1 MQQQFLQLGTQ
12 LKSTENNMRYQ
23 VGHDSFQVDSSLT
36 AEELKTTEET
46 AIRRGEQ
53 CDLVVLAVRAEQQ
66 ERAGQLA
73 LDLSQQ

>member
-73 LDLSQQ
+73 LDLSKQ

>member
-1 MQQQFLQLGTQ
+1 
-12 LKSTENNMRYQ
+12 MRYQ
-23 VGHDSFQVDSSLT
+23 VGYDSFQVDSSLT

-53 CDLVVLAVRAEQQ
+53 CDIVVLAVRAEQQ

>member
-1 MQQQFLQLGTQ
+1 
-12 LKSTENNMRYQ
+12 MRYQ

-36 AEELKTTEET
+36 AEELNTTEET
-46 AIRRGEQ
+46 ARRGEQ

>member
-1 MQQQFLQLGTQ
+1 
-12 LKSTENNMRYQ
+12 MRYQ

-36 AEELKTTEET
+36 AEELNTTEET

-66 ERAGQLA
+66 ERAGQLT